1 MSMTVDTL
9 VTAVVGAVGDVAPDM
24 AIYIGAGAVI
34 SLAVFLFR
42 RAVKA
47 AR

>member
-1 MSMTVDTL
+1 MTLDAL

-24 AIYIGAGAVI
+24 AIYIAGGAVV